1 MSIFF
6 MVNLFL
12 LSIYAYKT
20 MKLKERDFHLIMII
34 MFIVSFICV
43 FTSIILAN
51 IALKNQENYY
61 ETTDE
66 K

>member
-1 MSIFF
+1 

-61 ETTDE
+61 ETLDE

>member
-1 MSIFF
+1 
-6 MVNLFL
+6 
-12 LSIYAYKT
+12 
-20 MKLKERDFHLIMII
+20 MKLKERDFHQIMII
-34 MFIVSFICV
+34 MFMFCFICV
-43 FTSIILAN
+43 FTSILLAN

>member
-43 FTSIILAN
+43 FTSIVLAN

>member
-1 MSIFF
+1 

-43 FTSIILAN
+43 FTSIVLAN

>member
-1 MSIFF
+1 

-12 LSIYAYKT
+12 FSIYAYRT

-43 FTSIILAN
+43 FTSIVLAN